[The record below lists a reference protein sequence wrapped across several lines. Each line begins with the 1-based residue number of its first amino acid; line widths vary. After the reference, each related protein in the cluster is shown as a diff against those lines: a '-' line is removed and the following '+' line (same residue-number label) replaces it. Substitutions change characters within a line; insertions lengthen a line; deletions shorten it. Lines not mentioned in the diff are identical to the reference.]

1 MVITFLLCVL
11 YGSQNKQQLLRYEIL
26 TVIFYNPG
34 GECLLRGTA
43 WVLI

>member
-1 MVITFLLCVL
+1 MVITFRLRVL
-11 YGSQNKQQLLRYEIL
+11 YGSQNKEQLLRYTTL
-26 TVIFYNPG
+26 TVLFYNPG